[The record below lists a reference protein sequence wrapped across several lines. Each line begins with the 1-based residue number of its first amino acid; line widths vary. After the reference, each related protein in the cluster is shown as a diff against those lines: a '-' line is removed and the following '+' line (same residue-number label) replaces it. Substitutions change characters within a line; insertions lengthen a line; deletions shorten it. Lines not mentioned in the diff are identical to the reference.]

1 MQKVSSVSQ
10 IRHNFTN
17 LYGNV
22 KVEQVERYNNLF
34 RKFFEMTGQRLCY
47 VASSGGR
54 VELVG
59 NHTDHN
65 GGKVMG
71 AAVSLDVV
79 ACFVPRNDGVAFIR
93 TQGFRDIYI
102 DVNGDLTQVEPTSR
116 GMIRG
121 ILRYLKENGYNVGGF
136 SAYLHS
142 TIPSGAGISSSAAFQ
157 MLVAQI
163 QNHLYNDGKIDN
175 LTLAQAGQY
184 AENVYFNKPCGLM
197 DQTVVLT
204 GGVVCMDFATNT
216 ITCLDAQL
224 PNCQIVLVNTGKSHS
239 RLNEHYATIPAE
251 MCAVANA
258 FGKDLLSQVDRDQFY
273 SQRDA
278 LAGKLSE
285 RAILRAEHFFEEN
298 ERVERAW
305 EQLQTGNF
313 AFASQLQQS
322 GQSSI
327 HKLQNCHYEGGD
339 TTLIDAIN
347 TLSQLN
353 PNGATRVHGGGFAG
367 TVLCIVPLAE
377 KYQFVAKATELF
389 GAENIHQL
397 NLRSVGTVVL

>member
-22 KVEQVERYNNLF
+22 KVEQVERYDNLF
-34 RKFFEMTGQRLCY
+34 RKFYEMTGQRLCY

-71 AAVSLDVV
+71 AAVSLDVA
-79 ACFVPRNDGVAFIR
+79 ACFLPRNDGRVFIR
-93 TQGFRDIYI
+93 TQGFRDINI

-121 ILRYLKENGYNVGGF
+121 ILRYLKENGYVVGGF

-157 MLVAQI
+157 MLVCQI
-163 QNHLYNDGKIDN
+163 QNHLYNGGKIDN
-175 LTLAQAGQY
+175 LTLAKAGQF

-204 GGVVCMDFATNT
+204 GGIVAMDFATNQVQCT
-216 ITCLDAQL
+216 NAQMH
-224 PNCQIVLVNTGKSHS
+224 NHQIVVVNTGKSHS

-251 MCAVANA
+251 MRQVAS
-258 FGKDLLSQVDRDQFY
+258 FYGKEILSQVDEELFWSTQTE
-273 SQRDA
+273 
-278 LAGKLSE
+278 LAKAVSP
-285 RAILRAEHFFEEN
+285 RAILRAQHYYEEN
-298 ERVERAW
+298 KRVERAH
-305 EQLQTGNF
+305 QSIKAGNTNF
-313 AFASQLQQS
+313 VAELNAS
-322 GQSSI
+322 GQSSVS
-327 HKLQNCHYEGGD
+327 KLQNCHYEGGD

-347 TLSQLN
+347 TLSELN

-367 TVLCIVPLAE
+367 TVLCIVPQGE
-377 KYQFVAKATELF
+377 KQCFVAKASQIF
-389 GAENIHQL
+389 GAENVHQL
-397 NLRSVGTVVL
+397 KIRNVGTAIL